1 MLCLDKIFK
10 NHFSN
15 ETTIAIFNVNK
26 ELNNL
31 LYNIIVKKKIDDINY
46 ELLNIFNKSKNINK
60 LLHNVINK
68 NKISLIDK
76 YKIIIKN
83 LKESNKSL
91 KNKSLK
97 NKLKTL
103 KKSSSII

>member
-31 LYNIIVKKKIDDINY
+31 LYNIIVKKEKIDDINY

-91 KNKSLK
+91 KNK
-97 NKLKTL
+97 LKTL